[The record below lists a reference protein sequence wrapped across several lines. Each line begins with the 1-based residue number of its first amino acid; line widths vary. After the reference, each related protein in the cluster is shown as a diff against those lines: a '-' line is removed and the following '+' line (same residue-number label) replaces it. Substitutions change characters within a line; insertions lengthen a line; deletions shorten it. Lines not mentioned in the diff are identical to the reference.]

1 MSFLLRNAIFV
12 LFPLVVVAIVFLAR
26 ISFGTAVSFGQWGE
40 RSIIESTLLVAREKI
55 ERIEQIISA
64 IDGVYMPAVNPAE
77 LEEACPRWREASEKS
92 SLVMCAAIIDDYG
105 DVAAFFHNAESRE
118 RAVELELWV
127 QRAVAPRLEKF
138 ESLDQYKHLHRKI
151 DEDERHRL
159 LTYRTTEFED
169 REYVSV
175 IVYDTDAVIEELLA
189 GHLGDVGE
197 NRVAN
202 VVDDRNTLIFGGRID
217 GAGEYIVAR
226 RFPSSFY
233 KWRLQLAPRLAA
245 MFESKAQAQRFS
257 QVMLIP
263 LALGVIALG
272 LVVLYLAVVRE
283 RHLNRLQSEFI
294 ANVSH
299 ELKTPLSLI
308 RMFSELLALGKVRE
322 ANRVDRYHQVILRET
337 DRLTSLIE
345 NVLNLSKIEGGKST
359 YNFKE
364 APPREILERIKE
376 LYEHRVE
383 QAGVAF
389 ECRCEPGLPELIIDD
404 HAVILAL
411 GNIIDNAIKYAEGT
425 DVICLEVARKG
436 RWVFFDVLDHGA
448 GIATGHLRRIFDRFY
463 RVPSAQTRKQRG
475 SGIGLSIVKHIV
487 SAHGGHVSVSSVP
500 KVETRFSI
508 RLPIGN

>member
-1 MSFLLRNAIFV
+1 MAFLLRNAIFV

-26 ISFGTAVSFGQWGE
+26 ISFGTAVSFGRWGE

-55 ERIEQIISA
+55 ERIEHIIST
-64 IDGVYMPAVNPAE
+64 IDNLYMPIIDPAE
-77 LEEACPRWREASEKS
+77 LEQACPKWRSVS
-92 SLVMCAAIIDDYG
+92 GQSPLVMCAAIIDDYG
-105 DVAAFFHNAESRE
+105 DVAAFFHNAPSGEK
-118 RAVELELWV
+118 AVELEMWM

-151 DEDERHRL
+151 DEDLRHRL
-159 LTYRTTEFED
+159 LTYRTTEFEG

-175 IVYDTDAVIEELLA
+175 IVFDTDAVVNELLA
-189 GHLGDVGE
+189 SHLADVGE
-197 NRVAN
+197 KRVAN
-202 VVDDRNTLIFGGRID
+202 VVDDRNTLIFGEIID

-226 RFPSSFY
+226 RFPSALY
-233 KWRLQLAPRLAA
+233 KWRLQLAPKLAA

-283 RHLNRLQSEFI
+283 RRLNRLQSEFI

-322 ANRVDRYHQVILRET
+322 PSRADRYHQVILRET

-359 YNFKE
+359 YDFKLN
-364 APPREILERIKE
+364 APAEVIERVRELH
-376 LYEHRVE
+376 EHRVE
-383 QAGVAF
+383 QAGATF
-389 ECRCEPGLPELIIDD
+389 QCRWEQDLPDMILDD
-404 HAVILAL
+404 HALILAL
-411 GNIIDNAIKYAEGT
+411 GNLIDNAIKYAEGT
-425 DVICLEVARKG
+425 DVICVEVTRRG
-436 RWVFFDVLDHGA
+436 RYVYFDVFDHGKGIEA
-448 GIATGHLRRIFDRFY
+448 GHIKRIFDRFY
-463 RVPSAQTRKQRG
+463 RIPSAETRKQRG

-487 SAHGGHVSVSSVP
+487 SAHGGYVSVNSVP
-500 KVETRFSI
+500 KVETRFSV
-508 RLPIGN
+508 RLPIRG